1 MRRAGLENREK
12 LKGEN
17 YGIEIVE
24 KYRILKYFTPDINM
38 MQQEIQIPVLWCWK
52 ERSEVWAGKE
62 TDRPG
67 LNPRFGTP
75 WQGWFADND
84 KSGLRNF

>member
-38 MQQEIQIPVLWCWK
+38 MQQEIQIPVL
-52 ERSEVWAGKE
+52 
-62 TDRPG
+62 
-67 LNPRFGTP
+67 
-75 WQGWFADND
+75 
-84 KSGLRNF
+84 